1 MCTNQYK
8 LTDTPTVDGIPPA
21 DNDPGHEVVL
31 VLVANSPH
39 QMRRDLDGRHS
50 SRFDGELGQVVLD
63 VVGDGLRVGGTSG
76 AAAPDPIVELGD
88 LIGRAVGHVRAGGD
102 AGVGPEDDAAGE
114 GDGHDGGSGGDFARS
129 EVARFGRFAV
139 VAGSGGTRGG
149 TTHHGSVEGT
159 HWTRRY
165 REAKQS
171 TSTGISSKERPRR
184 LWSLDEKEE
193 NWSRF
198 TLVGTTFPGSHDT
211 GSQLVVLID
220 LPAFRMIE
228 DRSPFSALFP
238 RMNAKPCFIRSES
251 S

>member
-1 MCTNQYK
+1 MCRNVGCRYLETKQAQHVFMCTNQYK

-114 GDGHDGGSGGDFARS
+114 GDGHDGGSRGDFARS

-139 VAGSGGTRGG
+139 VAGAGS
-149 TTHHGSVEGT
+149 THHGLVEGA

-171 TSTGISSKERPRR
+171 TGISKERRNGPEGCGV
-184 LWSLDEKEE
+184 WMKGF
-193 NWSRF
+193 WSRF
-198 TLVGTTFPGSHDT
+198 IWSGPHTYNCTAV
-211 GSQLVVLID
+211 
-220 LPAFRMIE
+220 
-228 DRSPFSALFP
+228 RSFA
-238 RMNAKPCFIRSES
+238 
-251 S
+251 